1 MSDYPF
7 RAPPRLLRPT
17 HQPPPPPPSLHAQTL
32 TPSDLSELLY
42 AFGATPPYLP
52 TTLTT
57 LSEILTD
64 FIIETCHAAALS
76 ASYSRRQKIK
86 VDDFKWVLRN
96 DGALLGRVLE
106 QLWKER
112 AMKEERK
119 GVDLEGMQR
128 LDAQVLMAAAGTAGD
143 GEVGEKGGGRRGK
156 KGKRKRAEEEEGT
169 LEGRRK
175 RRDG

>member
-1 MSDYPF
+1 
-7 RAPPRLLRPT
+7 
-17 HQPPPPPPSLHAQTL
+17 
-32 TPSDLSELLY
+32 
-42 AFGATPPYLP
+42 
-52 TTLTT
+52 
-57 LSEILTD
+57 
-64 FIIETCHAAALS
+64 
-76 ASYSRRQKIK
+76 
-86 VDDFKWVLRN
+86 
-96 DGALLGRVLE
+96 
-106 QLWKER
+106 
-112 AMKEERK
+112 MKEERK